1 MSMFTSFNISASG
14 MTAQQLRTDVISENI
29 ANANT
34 TRTSDGTP
42 YVRKAVV
49 FTEKTLS
56 PATYVKGAS
65 AAGSSFASILHNASG
80 GRLGDGVKVTSVYE
94 DDSTDMNLV
103 YDPSHPDAGENG
115 YVTYPNVNIVQEMTD
130 LLVLDL
136 VDKRLHQGHMR
147 LIYQHLM
154 PASPWHRRDL
164 LLVQFN

>member
-65 AAGSSFASILHNASG
+65 AAGSSFASTLHNASG

-103 YDPSHPDAGENG
+103 YDPSHPDADENG

-130 LLVLDL
+130 LID
-136 VDKRLHQGHMR
+136 
-147 LIYQHLM
+147 
-154 PASPWHRRDL
+154 ASRSYEANISA
-164 LLVQFN
+164 FNASKSMAQKGLTIGSV